1 MPEGRGFRAAI
12 LMKALGPVLAVI
24 GIFVGI
30 FAVVNCRIS
39 KIISSTHMSLY
50 IGIVGLV
57 LLVIGAGLAMM
68 GRRAAA

>member
-1 MPEGRGFRAAI
+1 
-12 LMKALGPVLAVI
+12 MKALGPVLAVI

-30 FAVVNCRIS
+30 FVGIFAVVNWRIS
-39 KIISSTHMSLY
+39 QIIIGTHMSLY
-50 IGIVGLV
+50 VGIVGLV